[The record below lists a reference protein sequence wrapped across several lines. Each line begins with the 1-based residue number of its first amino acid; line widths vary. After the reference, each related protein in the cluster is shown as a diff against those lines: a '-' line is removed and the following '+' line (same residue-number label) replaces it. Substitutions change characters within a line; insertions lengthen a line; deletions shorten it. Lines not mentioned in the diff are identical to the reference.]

1 MKYIV
6 LYVGLLCAV
15 ACQNIAAPEQKQ
27 NPVSVTQEQL
37 IEYNKD
43 LVAEE
48 NNEIEALLLRY
59 KWHTSTTETGIH
71 YLIYEKGTGVEIKT
85 GDILQCPY
93 TLKLIAGEEIY
104 DSATDGALIFKIG
117 KSDQPSGLEEV
128 LLLLRQ
134 GDKAKVIV
142 PSYRAYGIAGDGNK
156 IPSSAT
162 LIYDI
167 YIEQVIQQQSIK

>member
-1 MKYIV
+1 MKYI
-6 LYVGLLCAV
+6 LCIALMLCIL
-15 ACQNIAAPEQKQ
+15 ACQNTAAPEQKQ

-48 NNEIEALLLRY
+48 DNEIESLLLRY

-93 TLKLIAGEEIY
+93 TLKLTTEDEVY
-104 DSATDGALIFKIG
+104 NSATDGALIFKIG

-134 GDKAKVIV
+134 GDKAKVVV

-156 IPSSAT
+156 IPSAAT

-167 YIEQVIQQQSIK
+167 YIEKVVQR